1 MLLGMGAFFI
11 TAALLALTVWFTVG
25 NWRRFLVEVAFVS
38 ALAALPA
45 AYFLWT
51 NYLVRRL

>member
-38 ALAALPA
+38 AMAALPA